1 MNKLNEDHLLYLNS
15 FYEEIIDKIDIGIH
29 AVDAEGKTIIY
40 NQKMREMESM
50 DSKDVLHKN
59 LLDVFM
65 FQENQNS
72 TLVHSLQNAEEIM
85 NVKQT
90 YFNNKGTEI
99 TTMNNTF
106 PFIVDGKI
114 QGAVEI
120 AKDIT
125 KIERLMRTNS
135 IRKTDTRFTFESI
148 IGNSEAIKE
157 VIELSRR
164 ATRTSSYVLIVG
176 ETGTGKELFA
186 QSIHNG
192 SARSSSPFISQN

>member
-176 ETGTGKELFA
+176 ETGTG
-186 QSIHNG
+186 
-192 SARSSSPFISQN
+192 